1 MRDPYEVL
9 GVPRTATADTIKQAY
24 RKLAKQLHPDL
35 HPNDKAIETKF
46 KEVSAAHDLLSD
58 TVKRG
63 RFDRGEI
70 DASGAERPNSRYY
83 KAYAGRGEGGR
94 SSPFDADDIFEMF
107 NEDIRRRNSER
118 EAPRRRGADV
128 NYSLSVDFIAA
139 SAGTKRRLTLPD
151 GRTLDVTIPPGTLE
165 GTVLRLR
172 GQGQPG
178 AAGAGDALIEIQVEP
193 HPFFERRDNDIHVE
207 VPVTLQ
213 EAVLGATITVPTIDG
228 NVAVKVP
235 KASNSGTTLRLRGRG
250 IAAQKGGA
258 RGDQY
263 VRLMISLPARID
275 DELKDFMERWSP
287 SHSYRVRSKLGI
299 DD

>member
-9 GVPRTATADTIKQAY
+9 GVPRTASADAIKQAY

-70 DASGAERPNSRYY
+70 DASGAERPNARYY
-83 KAYAGRGEGGR
+83 KAYAGRGEGAR
-94 SSPFDADDIFEMF
+94 SNPFDAEDIFEMF
-107 NEDIRRRNSER
+107 NEDIRRRGSER
-118 EAPRRRGADV
+118 ETPKRRGADV

-193 HPFFERRDNDIHVE
+193 HPFFERRENDIHVE
-207 VPVTLQ
+207 VPVTLR

-250 IAAQKGGA
+250 LAAPRGGA

-263 VRLMISLPARID
+263 VRLMISLPAKID
-275 DELKDFMERWSP
+275 DELKDFVERWSP
-287 SHSYRVRSKLGI
+287 SQAYRVRTKLGI